1 MQVFDPLLQGS
12 LYRLQR
18 EAFQGDVHL
27 HLGIYLKHWWKNIS
41 ISTLKTFIKKKGLI
55 FLSTCLNKKSF
66 DPYGFCSTN
75 VIPCIL
81 LIKK

>member
-1 MQVFDPLLQGS
+1 MFIAISVFTWNIDEKEYQ
-12 LYRLQR
+12 
-18 EAFQGDVHL
+18 FQPYKHL
-27 HLGIYLKHWWKNIS
+27 
-41 ISTLKTFIKKKGLI
+41 FKKKGFH
-55 FLSTCLNKKSF
+55 FLYTCLNKKSF